1 MISEPSW
8 SQSHLAGEE
17 LRESIPLNFPRVFI
31 SSMLLLFNKTIMCSL
46 YWVLSLLYAHPLS
59 YVLCH
64 RTQPENLQHTQYLT
78 VCAQHLY
85 LEPFLLLSQDFSFL
99 HLHVVRA
106 KVLDN
111 YSKKTIF
118 VVSKSYNFDL
128 SNWFTLQLLLSRRK
142 YFRDNQE
149 NISKR
154 WDGYQWE

>member
-1 MISEPSW
+1 MRADPSEL
-8 SQSHLAGEE
+8 SQSLHLVDAAPVQQNHH
-17 LRESIPLNFPRVFI
+17 LPLVLSP
-31 SSMLLLFNKTIMCSL
+31 
-46 YWVLSLLYAHPLS
+46 LSLLYAHPLS

-111 YSKKTIF
+111 CSKKTIF
-118 VVSKSYNFDL
+118 VVQKSYNFDL
-128 SNWFTLQLLLSRRK
+128 SN
-142 YFRDNQE
+142 
-149 NISKR
+149 
-154 WDGYQWE
+154 